1 MKSDK
6 TKLHHHRK
14 TRKPSSAAHVAH
26 PDAAGFSELDIMLY
40 RLERSPKQE
49 NL

>member
-1 MKSDK
+1 MKADK
-6 TKLHHHRK
+6 TKLHQVRK
-14 TRKPSSAAHVAH
+14 GRKVTSAAHVA
-26 PDAAGFSELDIMLY
+26 DEAITDLELMLN